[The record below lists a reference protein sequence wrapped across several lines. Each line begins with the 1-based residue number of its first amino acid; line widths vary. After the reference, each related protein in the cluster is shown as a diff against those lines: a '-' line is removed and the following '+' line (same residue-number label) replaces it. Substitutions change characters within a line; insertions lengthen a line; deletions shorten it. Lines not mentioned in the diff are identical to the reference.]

1 MILKKEIGLIVSFYF
16 SIAGIPSFSV
26 DYNET
31 ISFPALFQQNNP
43 KNGEQS
49 EKDDTIKV
57 LEKLNEDF
65 LVSITAWDT
74 VKSKQ
79 LLSLIL
85 RNLRE
90 GNNNNLTT
98 SNSQYFVGVY
108 YLLSGKYSEA
118 INWLNLS
125 SSIRGQM
132 QIDDEIHAKCLF
144 NLGLAYSKLGDFR
157 RMEQYTL
164 RSLEIEKKNYGESSP
179 LLVTG
184 LSALVNAYFGLN
196 EYNKAITYGNKAL
209 SLIGGVKESNHND
222 IAILYTNIGTCYT
235 RLSDY
240 SKAVIYLE
248 KAESIYLEYS
258 LPEGENFI
266 NLLNSLAASY
276 FFLGFNE
283 KSDKYFNRGI
293 EKIGSSNSRLSL
305 NFLNSFAIG
314 LGNTGNVS
322 KGEALIQSSLAK
334 AKSSY
339 GENSRDYIE
348 MVKNYADYLRTFN
361 IDTKKSLS
369 LYEQCI
375 AYLNIHEEDFSLR
388 EPVLLGYSLAL
399 SDYGQSDKALEII
412 QELLFPNVEDKAG
425 YEAAENPE
433 EAMIENLQWSINVL
447 KAKYQILWDIFSKNH
462 DNDYLLAAS
471 GTSELIISLLDKVR
485 INISEEESR
494 LVLGDRFRDSYLFT
508 IRDFDLCYKNTGN
521 DSFLEKAFEYAEK
534 SKVAGLLA
542 STRELKATQFHIPA
556 EIADLERKL
565 KTEISYYEARI
576 SEENLKRSPDA
587 SLISDWKGLVLGSM
601 QRRDSLINLFEIEYP
616 EYYSIKYN
624 TEVIKPGDI
633 PHVVGR
639 STNYLNYVV
648 SDTVLYIFLTNRK
661 YMKLLTVPIDS
672 GFFENIREFRN
683 MLSMPRDNA
692 KSNFI
697 QYTEI
702 GSSLY
707 KFIIEPVRKYL
718 ISNKLLISPDN
729 ILSYIPFEAIPVRMV
744 SDEIVL
750 YNDVP
755 FLMKEFS
762 ISYTYSATLLAE
774 SLKKDFSFSNSL
786 IAFAPV
792 YTGSINVDSLLK
804 TRQAG
809 KSVLYDLEYARME
822 AEFVTELTGGRLF
835 INNGAKE
842 SVFKTEAGKYDI
854 IHLAMHTLLNDQYP
868 MYSKMLFYQGSDSTE
883 DGNLNTYEVYDVPLK
898 AKMVILSSC
907 NTGTGILHSG
917 EGILSLARGFVYSG
931 GQSVI
936 MSMWE
941 IEDRSGAE
949 IVKSFYKYLKRG
961 ATKSNALR
969 KARMEYLKS
978 SDMLRSH
985 PYFWS
990 SLVIYGNNAPLYH
1003 HVTLLTIIAPV
1014 VFLVSFLLFLHYRKP
1029 R

>member
-1 MILKKEIGLIVSFYF
+1 MILKKEIRLIVFFCFIIGLLSLR
-16 SIAGIPSFSV
+16 V

-31 ISFPALFQQNNP
+31 GSVPAPFQRNNQILFEQENKDSTLQN
-43 KNGEQS
+43 
-49 EKDDTIKV
+49 
-57 LEKLNEDF
+57 LEKLNTDF
-65 LVSITAWDT
+65 QASITAWDT
-74 VKSKQ
+74 VESRK
-79 LLSLIL
+79 LLNLIL
-85 RNLRE
+85 KNLRE
-90 GNNNNLTT
+90 ENNNNLTT
-98 SNSQYFVGVY
+98 STSQYFVGVY

-125 SSIRGQM
+125 SSMREQM
-132 QIDDEIHAKCLF
+132 QIEDEIHANCLF

-164 RSLEIEKKNYGESSP
+164 RSLEIEKKIYGESSP
-179 LLVTG
+179 FLVTG

-209 SLIGGVKESNHND
+209 SLMGGVKGSNHND
-222 IAILYTNIGTCYT
+222 IAVLYTNIGTCYT

-240 SKAVIYLE
+240 SKAVMYLE
-248 KAESIYLEYS
+248 KAESVYSDYS

-276 FFLGFNE
+276 FFLGLNE
-283 KSDKYFNRGI
+283 KSDEYFNKGI
-293 EKIGSSNSRLSL
+293 EKFGSSNSMLSL

-314 LGNTGNVS
+314 LGNTGKIS
-322 KGEALIQSSLAK
+322 KGEALIQSSLGK
-334 AKSSY
+334 AKSYY

-348 MVKNYADYLRTFN
+348 MVKNYADYLRIFK
-361 IDTKKSLS
+361 IDARKSLS

-375 AYLNIHEEDFSLR
+375 EYLNTHEEDLSLR
-388 EPVLLGYSLAL
+388 ETVLLGYSLAL
-399 SDYGQSDKALEII
+399 SDNSQSEKALEII
-412 QELLFPNVEDKAG
+412 QKLLFPRIENKEDYSAT
-425 YEAAENPE
+425 ENPE
-433 EAMIENLQWSINVL
+433 SEMIAPSQWSINIL

-462 DNDYLLAAS
+462 DNNFLIAAS
-471 GTSELIISLLDKVR
+471 GTSELIISLIDKVR

-494 LVLGDRFRDSYLFT
+494 LVLGDRFRDYYLFT

-521 DSFLEKAFEYAEK
+521 DYFLKKAFEYAEK

-542 STRELKATQFHIPA
+542 STRELKATQFHIPS

-565 KTEISYYEARI
+565 KTEISFYEARI

-587 SLISDWKGLVLGSM
+587 SLVSEWKGLALGSM
-601 QRRDSLINLFEIEYP
+601 QSRDSLISLFEKEYP

-648 SDTVLYIFLTNRK
+648 SDTVLYIFLTNRR
-661 YMKLLTVPIDS
+661 YMKLLTVPVDS

-683 MLSMPRDNA
+683 LLSMPSENA
-692 KSNFI
+692 KSSFI
-697 QYTEI
+697 KYTEI

-707 KFIIEPVRKYL
+707 NFIIEPAREYL
-718 ISNKLLISPDN
+718 ISDKLLISPDN
-729 ILSYIPFEAIPVRMV
+729 ILSYIPFEAIPVKMV

-774 SLKKDFSFSNSL
+774 SLKKDFSYSNSL

-804 TRQAG
+804 SRQAG

-822 AEFVTELTGGRLF
+822 AEFVTELTGGKLF

-842 SVFKTEAGKYDI
+842 SVFKAEAGKYDI
-854 IHLAMHTLLNDQYP
+854 IHLAMHTVLNDQYP
-868 MYSKMLFYQGSDSTE
+868 MYSKMLFYQGNDSTE
-883 DGNLNTYEVYDVPLK
+883 DGNLNTFEVYDVPLK

-907 NTGTGILHSG
+907 NTGTGSLHSG

-949 IVKSFYKYLKRG
+949 IAKNFYKYLKRG
-961 ATKSNALR
+961 SSKSNALK
-969 KARMEYLKS
+969 KARMEYLKR

-990 SLVIYGNNAPLYH
+990 SLVIYGSNAPLYH
-1003 HVTLLTIIAPV
+1003 HVKLLTIIASALL
-1014 VFLVSFLLFLHYRKP
+1014 LVSFLLFLHYRKP

>member
-1 MILKKEIGLIVSFYF
+1 M
-16 SIAGIPSFSV
+16 
-26 DYNET
+26 
-31 ISFPALFQQNNP
+31 
-43 KNGEQS
+43 
-49 EKDDTIKV
+49 
-57 LEKLNEDF
+57 
-65 LVSITAWDT
+65 
-74 VKSKQ
+74 
-79 LLSLIL
+79 
-85 RNLRE
+85 
-90 GNNNNLTT
+90 
-98 SNSQYFVGVY
+98 
-108 YLLSGKYSEA
+108 
-118 INWLNLS
+118 
-125 SSIRGQM
+125 
-132 QIDDEIHAKCLF
+132 
-144 NLGLAYSKLGDFR
+144 
-157 RMEQYTL
+157 
-164 RSLEIEKKNYGESSP
+164 
-179 LLVTG
+179 
-184 LSALVNAYFGLN
+184 
-196 EYNKAITYGNKAL
+196 
-209 SLIGGVKESNHND
+209 
-222 IAILYTNIGTCYT
+222 
-235 RLSDY
+235 
-240 SKAVIYLE
+240 YLE
-248 KAESIYLEYS
+248 KAESIYSENS
-258 LPEGENFI
+258 LPEDENFI

-276 FFLGFNE
+276 FFLGLNE
-283 KSDKYFNRGI
+283 KSDEYFNKGI
-293 EKIGSSNSRLSL
+293 EKIGSSNSMLSL

-314 LGNTGNVS
+314 LGNTGKVS

-334 AKSSY
+334 AKSFY

-348 MVKNYADYLRTFN
+348 MVKNYADYLRIFK
-361 IDTKKSLS
+361 IDIRKSLF
-369 LYEQCI
+369 LYEKCI
-375 AYLNIHEEDFSLR
+375 AYLNTHGEDFSLS
-388 EPVLLGYSLAL
+388 ETVLLGYSLAL
-399 SDYGQSDKALEII
+399 SDNRQSEKALEII
-412 QELLFPNVEDKAG
+412 QKLLFSRVEDKEG
-425 YEAAENPE
+425 YSTTENPDSE
-433 EAMIENLQWSINVL
+433 MIIPSQWSINVL

-462 DNDYLLAAS
+462 DNDILITAS
-471 GTSELIISLLDKVR
+471 GTSELIISLLDRVR

-508 IRDFDLCYKNTGN
+508 IRDFDLCYNNTGN
-521 DSFLEKAFEYAEK
+521 DYYLKKAFEYAEK

-542 STRELKATQFHIPA
+542 STRELKATQFHIPS

-565 KTEISYYEARI
+565 KTEISFYEARI

-587 SLISDWKGLVLGSM
+587 SLISEWKGLAIGLM
-601 QRRDSLINLFEIEYP
+601 QRRDSLIDLFEKEYP

-633 PHVVGR
+633 PHVIGR

-648 SDTVLYIFLTNRK
+648 SDTILYIFLTNRK
-661 YMKLLTVPIDS
+661 YMKLVTVPIDS

-683 MLSMPRDNA
+683 LLSMPGDNA
-692 KSNFI
+692 KSSFI
-697 QYTEI
+697 QYMET

-707 KFIIEPVRKYL
+707 KFIMDPVREYL

-744 SDEIVL
+744 SDEIVF
-750 YNDVP
+750 YSDVP

-774 SLKKDFSFSNSL
+774 SLKRDFSFSNSL

-792 YTGSINVDSLLK
+792 YTGSINVDSILK
-804 TRQAG
+804 TRQPG

-822 AEFVTELTGGRLF
+822 AEFVTELTGGKLF

-842 SVFKTEAGKYDI
+842 SVFKAEAGKYDI

-868 MYSKMLFYQGSDSTE
+868 MYSKMLFYQGNDSTE
-883 DGNLNTYEVYDVPLK
+883 DGNLNTFEVYDVPLK

-949 IVKSFYKYLKRG
+949 IVKNFYKYLKRG

-990 SLVIYGNNAPLYH
+990 SLVIYGSNAPLYN
-1003 HVTLLTIIAPV
+1003 HVKLLTIIASAV
-1014 VFLVSFLLFLHYRKP
+1014 LLVSLLLFVRYRKP